1 MTTEIE
7 EVVQRY
13 QRRVFTF
20 ARYFL
25 GQREE
30 AEDVTQEVLIRL
42 WRNADGL
49 DDERLGAWL
58 LRVTR
63 NACYDR
69 LRQRRSAA
77 ALVVPDVDPEVAEE
91 TAMSAMVASPA
102 PDPAALAE
110 SAEFK
115 RHLLAA
121 LGRLE
126 EPYRSILIL
135 REVEDL
141 KYQEIS
147 DALDLPLNTVRV
159 YIHRGRQRLR
169 EEWKEGFDDAK
180 KAARIA

>member
-1 MTTEIE
+1 MTGIE
-7 EVVQRY
+7 EVVARY

-25 GQREE
+25 GQKEE

-49 DDERLGAWL
+49 DPERIGAWL
-58 LRVTR
+58 ARVTR

-69 LRQRRSAA
+69 LRRQRSAA
-77 ALVVPDVDPEVAEE
+77 TVFIPETDPERAEE
-91 TAMSAMVASPA
+91 TPSAA
-102 PDPAALAE
+102 PDPAARAE
-110 SAEFK
+110 VADFQ
-115 RHLLAA
+115 RRLLSA

-126 EPYRSILIL
+126 EPYRSVLIL
-135 REVEDL
+135 REVQDL

-169 EEWKEGFDDAK
+169 DALREVHGH
-180 KAARIA
+180 AATA

>member
-1 MTTEIE
+1 MTTGIE

-49 DDERLGAWL
+49 DAERLGAWL

-77 ALVVPDVDPEVAEE
+77 TVVAPDVDPEVAEE
-91 TAMSAMVASPA
+91 ALSPA

-115 RHLLAA
+115 RHLVAA

-147 DALDLPLNTVRV
+147 DALELPLNTVRV

-169 EEWKEGFDDAK
+169 EEWKESADDAK
-180 KAARIA
+180 KAARTA

>member
-1 MTTEIE
+1 MTTGIE
-7 EVVQRY
+7 EVVARY

-49 DDERLGAWL
+49 DPERLGAWL
-58 LRVTR
+58 LKVTR

-69 LRQRRSAA
+69 LRKRRTAA
-77 ALVVPDVDPEVAEE
+77 AVVAPDIDPEVTE
-91 TAMSAMVASPA
+91 TAASAE
-102 PDPAALAE
+102 PDPATQAE
-110 SAEFK
+110 SADF
-115 RHLLAA
+115 RRRLLAA

-126 EPYRSILIL
+126 EPYRSVLIL
-135 REVEDL
+135 REVQDFQ
-141 KYQEIS
+141 YQEIS

-169 EEWKEGFDDAK
+169 EQLKEVYGH
-180 KAARIA
+180 AATA

>member
-1 MTTEIE
+1 MTTGIE

-49 DDERLGAWL
+49 DAERLGAWL

-69 LRQRRSAA
+69 LRQRRTAA
-77 ALVVPDVDPEVAEE
+77 AVVAPDLDPEVAEE
-91 TAMSAMVASPA
+91 TAMSASLA

-169 EEWKEGFDDAK
+169 EEWKEGSGYAK
-180 KAARIA
+180 TAARTA

>member
-1 MTTEIE
+1 MTTGFEA
-7 EVVQRY
+7 VVARY

-20 ARYFL
+20 SRYFL

-30 AEDVTQEVLIRL
+30 AEDVTQEVLLRL
-42 WRNADGL
+42 WRHADGL
-49 DDERLGAWL
+49 DPERLGAWL

-77 ALVVPDVDPEVAEE
+77 TLVAPDLDPEVAE
-91 TAMSAMVASPA
+91 AAVSGD
-102 PDPAALAE
+102 PDPAAQAE
-110 SAEFK
+110 AAEFR

-126 EPYRSILIL
+126 EPYRSVLIL
-135 REVEDL
+135 REVQEL
-141 KYQEIS
+141 QYQEIS
-147 DALDLPLNTVRV
+147 DILEMPLNTVRV

-169 EEWKEGFDDAK
+169 EQLKEVHGHVHTA
-180 KAARIA
+180 

>member
-1 MTTEIE
+1 MTGIE
-7 EVVQRY
+7 EVVARY

-25 GQREE
+25 GQKEE

-49 DDERLGAWL
+49 DPGRIGAWL
-58 LRVTR
+58 TRVTR

-69 LRQRRSAA
+69 LRQRRTAA
-77 ALVVPDVDPEVAEE
+77 AVVAPGVDPELAEE
-91 TAMSAMVASPA
+91 TPSAA
-102 PDPAALAE
+102 PDPAAQIEA
-110 SAEFK
+110 ADFQ
-115 RHLLAA
+115 RRLLGA

-126 EPYRSILIL
+126 EPYRSVLLL
-135 REVEDL
+135 REVQDL

-147 DALDLPLNTVRV
+147 EALGLPLNTVRV

-169 EEWKEGFDDAK
+169 EQLKEVHGHAVP
-180 KAARIA
+180 A

>member
-1 MTTEIE
+1 MTGIE
-7 EVVQRY
+7 EVVARY

-25 GQREE
+25 GHREE

-42 WRNADGL
+42 WRHWRQGEEL
-49 DDERLGAWL
+49 DPERVAGWL
-58 LRVTR
+58 MKVTR

-77 ALVVPDVDPEVAEE
+77 AVVAPDLPPEVAE
-91 TAMSAMVASPA
+91 TAATTA
-102 PDPAALAE
+102 PDPAARAE
-110 SAEFK
+110 AADF
-115 RHLLAA
+115 RRRLLAA

-126 EPYRSILIL
+126 EPYRSVLIL
-135 REVEDL
+135 REVQDFQ
-141 KYQEIS
+141 YQEIS

-169 EEWKEGFDDAK
+169 EQWKEDYGH
-180 KAARIA
+180 AATA

>member
-1 MTTEIE
+1 MTTGIE
-7 EVVQRY
+7 EVVLRY

-42 WRNADGL
+42 WKNADGL

-69 LRQRRSAA
+69 LRQRRTAATVVAPEVDPAVTEAA
-77 ALVVPDVDPEVAEE
+77 ASD
-91 TAMSAMVASPA
+91 A

-110 SAEFK
+110 AAEFQ
-115 RHLLAA
+115 RRLLAA
-121 LGRLE
+121 LSRLE

-135 REVEDL
+135 REVQDL

-169 EEWKEGFDDAK
+169 EEWKEGAGH
-180 KAARIA
+180 AATA

>member
-1 MTTEIE
+1 MTTGIE

-42 WRNADGL
+42 WRSADGL
-49 DDERLGAWL
+49 DTERLGAWL

-69 LRQRRSAA
+69 LRQRRTAA
-77 ALVVPDVDPEVAEE
+77 AFVAPDVDPEVAE
-91 TAMSAMVASPA
+91 TAASPA
-102 PDPAALAE
+102 PDPSALAE
-110 SAEFK
+110 TAEFK

-135 REVEDL
+135 REVQDL
-141 KYQEIS
+141 KYREIS

-169 EEWKEGFDDAK
+169 EEWKEGADH
-180 KAARIA
+180 ARTA

>member
-1 MTTEIE
+1 MTTGIE

-49 DDERLGAWL
+49 DAERLGAWL

-77 ALVVPDVDPEVAEE
+77 ALVVPDVDPEIAE
-91 TAMSAMVASPA
+91 AAASAA

-169 EEWKEGFDDAK
+169 EEWKEGSDDAK
-180 KAARIA
+180 TAARTA

>member
-1 MTTEIE
+1 MTTGIE
-7 EVVQRY
+7 EVVLRY

-49 DDERLGAWL
+49 DPERLGAWL

-69 LRQRRSAA
+69 LRQRRTAA
-77 ALVVPDVDPEVAEE
+77 AVVASDLDPEVAE
-91 TAMSAMVASPA
+91 AAASEA
-102 PDPAALAE
+102 PGPAALAE
-110 SAEFK
+110 AADFQ
-115 RHLLAA
+115 RRLLAA

-135 REVEDL
+135 REVQDFQ
-141 KYQEIS
+141 YQEIS
-147 DALDLPLNTVRV
+147 DTLDLPLNTVRV

-169 EEWKEGFDDAK
+169 EQWKEMYGDAHP
-180 KAARIA
+180 A

>member
-1 MTTEIE
+1 MTGIE
-7 EVVQRY
+7 EVIARY

-42 WRNADGL
+42 WRHADGL
-49 DDERLGAWL
+49 DAERLGSWL
-58 LRVTR
+58 QRVTR

-77 ALVVPDVDPEVAEE
+77 SVVAPDADPEATEKAVSGGA
-91 TAMSAMVASPA
+91 
-102 PDPAALAE
+102 DPAALAE
-110 SAEFK
+110 SADFQ
-115 RHLLAA
+115 RRLMSA

-135 REVEDL
+135 REVQDL

-147 DALDLPLNTVRV
+147 DALELPLNTVRV

-169 EEWKEGFDDAK
+169 EELKEVHGHVPTT
-180 KAARIA
+180 

>member
-1 MTTEIE
+1 MTTGIE

-42 WRNADGL
+42 WRNADSL
-49 DDERLGAWL
+49 DSERLGAWL

-77 ALVVPDVDPEVAEE
+77 AIVAPDVDPEVTEAAASEE
-91 TAMSAMVASPA
+91 

-110 SAEFK
+110 SADL
-115 RHLLAA
+115 RRRLLAA

-135 REVEDL
+135 REVQDL

-169 EEWKEGFDDAK
+169 EQWKEGGDH
-180 KAARIA
+180 AATA